1 MLKTMFTVEVAYATA
16 TKQLILAL
24 QVPEGTTVAEAIA
37 LSNMAKH
44 FPEEDFSKPAVGIF
58 SQICALNKPLKAGD
72 RVEIYRP
79 LLCDPKQARR
89 ERAAR

>member
-1 MLKTMFTVEVAYATA
+1 MFTIEVAYATA
-16 TKQLILAL
+16 TKQRILAL
-24 QVPEGTTVAEAIA
+24 QVPEGTTAGQAIV
-37 LSNMAKH
+37 LSNIAAH

-58 SQICALNKPLKAGD
+58 SQVCALEKPLTAGD